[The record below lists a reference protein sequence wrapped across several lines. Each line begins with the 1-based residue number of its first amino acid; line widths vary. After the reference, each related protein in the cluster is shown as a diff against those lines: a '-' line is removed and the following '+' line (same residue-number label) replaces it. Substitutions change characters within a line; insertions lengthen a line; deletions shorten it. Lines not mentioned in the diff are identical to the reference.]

1 MALQKTINGSLPVGI
16 VGEFSDDSP
25 KSARQFLTYGKE
37 IPGSSPKAYEG
48 GEFGKFYTLDDV
60 AINSGSSDKTTVAK
74 QGVAEGK
81 LLGILVNPKEH
92 YIVGFETAKKLAKDC
107 ISATIATR
115 GHIYVLTKVSTV
127 AGTPV
132 YVDADGEFADADDEG
147 ATLVK
152 GAYWCKTVTV
162 PESGEKLAEIAIDNP
177 ELTAAEDE
185 TQSED
190 PEGTL

>member
-25 KSARQFLTYGKE
+25 KTARQFLTVGKD
-37 IPGSSPKAYEG
+37 GKG
-48 GEFGKFYTLDDV
+48 GEFGKFFT
-60 AINSGSSDKTTVAK
+60 IKNGTITGTTGTFDYAE

-92 YIVGFETAKKLAKDC
+92 YAAGLEGGFKAAKSLAKSG

-177 ELTAAEDE
+177 ELTAAEAE
-185 TQSED
+185 AQSED
-190 PEGTL
+190 PEDPEDPEA